1 MREIKFRGRSCDKW
15 LYGSLHVNESG
26 QPAISTPAHFV
37 FRCVAPETL
46 GQYTGLKD
54 SEGREIYEG
63 DVIEIEK
70 SVARAFE
77 LKTPAVVEYSNG
89 AFIAT
94 RDNSY
99 SSLKLLYVLT
109 YADDITR
116 IRANVIGNIHDNPE
130 LLMEAPK

>member
-37 FRCVAPETL
+37 FHCVAPETL

-63 DVIEIEK
+63 DIVELAPPAWTNKPVLISWEK
-70 SVARAFE
+70 AAFMVDQDAYLGARD
-77 LKTPAVVEYSNG
+77 LSRVK
-89 AFIAT
+89 
-94 RDNSY
+94 
-99 SSLKLLYVLT
+99 
-109 YADDITR
+109 
-116 IRANVIGNIHDNPE
+116 VIGNIHDNPE